1 MNTYT
6 IYDEFIT
13 LGKLLKDAAII
24 ETGGAAKHFLAN
36 NDVLYNGDYENRR
49 GKKLFDGD
57 VLEFPGLGLKLNI
70 VAATAAEVAQRQG
83 DLEEEARVKAIV
95 KTLNANHKK
104 DAVRQKTATNNKAQ
118 YFKRKTTKP
127 KFPGNK

>member
-24 ETGGAAKHFLAN
+24 ETGGAAKNFLAN
-36 NDVLYNGDYENRR
+36 NDVLYNGHYENRR
-49 GKKLFDGD
+49 GKKLYDGD
-57 VLEFPGLGLKLNI
+57 VLEFPDLGLELNI
-70 VAATAAEVAQRQG
+70 IAANAEEIAEHQAE
-83 DLEEEARVKAIV
+83 LAEEARVKEIV
-95 KTLNANHKK
+95 KTLNDNNKK
-104 DAVRQKTATNNKAQ
+104 VAKHQKTAENNKAQ

-127 KFPGNK
+127 KFPGTK

>member
-6 IYDEFIT
+6 IYDEFFT

-24 ETGGAAKHFLAN
+24 ETGSAAKNFLAN
-36 NDVLYNGDYENRR
+36 HDVLYNGSYENRR

-57 VLEFPGLGLKLNI
+57 VLEFPDLGLTLNI
-70 VAATAAEVAQRQG
+70 CAASAEEIAEHQAE
-83 DLEEEARVKAIV
+83 LAEEARVKAIV
-95 KTLNANHKK
+95 KTLNDNNKK
-104 DAVRQKTATNNKAQ
+104 AAKNQKSAANNKAQ

-127 KFPGNK
+127 KFPGTK